1 MISVSVFASTAHTPL
16 ARTTSSG
23 ATTGTATVKRAS
35 AASFVIATGTCEF
48 RGLNDQN
55 RVVTLSLLTDPVDI
69 ANFNDLVASV
79 GTTSP
84 LNDPAAPTAMIG
96 PNHQV
101 LAVTDRG
108 IYGVVTLVNDSTPQE
123 QYALSAAVLAT
134 WLAMG

>member
-1 MISVSVFASTAHTPL
+1 
-16 ARTTSSG
+16 
-23 ATTGTATVKRAS
+23 
-35 AASFVIATGTCEF
+35 
-48 RGLNDQN
+48 
-55 RVVTLSLLTDPVDI
+55 
-69 ANFNDLVASV
+69 
-79 GTTSP
+79 
-84 LNDPAAPTAMIG
+84 MIG